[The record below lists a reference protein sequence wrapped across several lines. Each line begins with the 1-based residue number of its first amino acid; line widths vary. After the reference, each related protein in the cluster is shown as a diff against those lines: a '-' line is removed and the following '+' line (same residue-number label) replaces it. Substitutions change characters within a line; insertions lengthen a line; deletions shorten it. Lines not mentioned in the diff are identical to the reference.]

1 MVEGLYLMMGRA
13 LEWLPAAPAGNVVA
27 IGGLA
32 GAVLKSGT
40 LASTPAA
47 PALAPVEHQAE
58 AIVQACS
65 KAKRTG
71 RSGFPHGPASAAGVN
86 SCVIV
91 AVVVPRVCYNPAGI
105 MRENGYFRF

>member
-1 MVEGLYLMMGRA
+1 MMGRA

-58 AIVQACS
+58 AIVQA
-65 KAKRTG
+65 
-71 RSGFPHGPASAAGVN
+71 RSNAIINGLHGPSQGPVSAAGVVG
-86 SCVIV
+86 CVHECIT
-91 AVVVPRVCYNPAGI
+91 I
-105 MRENGYFRF
+105 LLGY